1 MRNALV
7 LREGPHPPVFRQKG
21 VPVMMGKSQG
31 KSIHQT
37 QGPTPALIG
46 DRRRHAIGIQALHA
60 KSHPDQ
66 ISPVI
71 ASKVDELLVEQQVRY
86 GEWKAQLEH
95 PVEQIPLR
103 KLDQHGAVADED
115 LHGELVRCPH
125 HDALDFTDPQIQQ
138 FGGFGF

>member
-7 LREGPHPPVFRQKG
+7 LREDPHPPVFRQKG

-31 KSIHQT
+31 KAIH
-37 QGPTPALIG
+37 
-46 DRRRHAIGIQALHA
+46 
-60 KSHPDQ
+60 
-66 ISPVI
+66 
-71 ASKVDELLVEQQVRY
+71 EQQVRY

-95 PVEQIPLR
+95 PVEQIPLG